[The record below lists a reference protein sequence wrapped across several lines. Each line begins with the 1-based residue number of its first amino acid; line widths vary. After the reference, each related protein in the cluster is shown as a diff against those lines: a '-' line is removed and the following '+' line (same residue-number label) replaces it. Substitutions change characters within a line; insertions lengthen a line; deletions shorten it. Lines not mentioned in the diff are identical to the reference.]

1 MSGRPGN
8 PGIAQPDERQRQHE
22 ALKLCL
28 AGATYERIAD
38 ELGYAD
44 RSGAFRAVQAV
55 LDRQE
60 SHAAEELR
68 KIEDARL
75 DLLWLKAF
83 PKVMAGE
90 LKAIEVAAK
99 LHDRRVKLHGLAAPQ
114 RVQVE
119 GLSQEAFTT
128 RVKEDM
134 LALGIPPQ
142 FDTPLED
149 KPYDPANPWAN
160 T

>member
-1 MSGRPGN
+1 MAKPD
-8 PGIAQPDERQRQHE
+8 IAQPEERTRQTE
-22 ALKLCL
+22 ALRLRL
-28 AGATYERIAD
+28 AGLAYDQIAER
-38 ELGYAD
+38 LGYSD

-83 PKVMAGE
+83 PGVMAGDV
-90 LKAIEVAAK
+90 KSIEVAAR
-99 LHDRRVKLHGLAAPQ
+99 LHDRRARLHGLSAPQ
-114 RVQVE
+114 RVQVQAE
-119 GLSQEAFTT
+119 GVTQLELTT
-128 RVKEDM
+128 RVQADM
-134 LALGIPPQ
+134 RELGLDRAFAAPPQ
-142 FDTPLED
+142 PD
-149 KPYDPANPWAN
+149 DPAEPWAN